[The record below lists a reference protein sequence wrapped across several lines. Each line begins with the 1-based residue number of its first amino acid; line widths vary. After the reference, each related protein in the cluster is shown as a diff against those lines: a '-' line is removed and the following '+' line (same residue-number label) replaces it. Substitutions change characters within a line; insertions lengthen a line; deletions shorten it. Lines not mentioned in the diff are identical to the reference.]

1 MHDPDMADEPFA
13 ITTAKY
19 NAARAA
25 GKKLVSNFPYHEL
38 QSMVGYKE
46 RDTPS
51 LSATDVAREIAHHL
65 IAYAARKDCPIPYTA
80 RDVSQYLYLQTSLGS
95 IEWKEILR
103 VVGATTKRDR
113 EQRISHHFGYR
124 AFIGPKGRARKRD
137 LIKLVC
143 YIMQQGICS
152 RCLKEFPYMKLTWDH
167 TRPRARG
174 GSDHLSN
181 ATVMCEPCNHAKDD
195 HYPE

>member
-1 MHDPDMADEPFA
+1 MTDEPFA
-13 ITTAKY
+13 ITKARS

-25 GKKLVSNFPYHEL
+25 GKKLVSNFPYQEL
-38 QSMVGYKE
+38 QSLPGYKE

-51 LSATDVAREIAHHL
+51 LSATDVAKEIARHL
-65 IAYAARKDCPIPYTA
+65 ITYAARKDCPIPHTA
-80 RDVSQYLYLQTSLGS
+80 RDVAVYLYCQTSLGS
-95 IEWKEILR
+95 IEWEDILR
-103 VVGATTKRDR
+103 VVRATTKRDR

-124 AFIGPKGRARKRD
+124 EFIGPKGRARNKD

-143 YIMQQGICS
+143 YIKQQGICS
-152 RCLKEFPYMKLTWDH
+152 RCQREFPYKKLTWDH

-174 GSDHLSN
+174 GSDHPSN
-181 ATVMCEPCNHAKDD
+181 ATVMCWPCNQAKGD

>member
-1 MHDPDMADEPFA
+1 MHDSDMTDEPFA
-13 ITTAKY
+13 ITKARY

-38 QSMVGYKE
+38 QSMLGYRE
-46 RDTPS
+46 RNTPS

-65 IAYAARKDCPIPYTA
+65 ITYAARHDCPIPHTA

-95 IEWKEILR
+95 IEWEDILR
-103 VVGATTKRDR
+103 VVRATKKRDR

-124 AFIGPKGRARKRD
+124 EFIGPKGRARKSD
-137 LIKLVC
+137 LIRLVC
-143 YIMQQGICS
+143 YIKQQGICS
-152 RCLKEFPYMKLTWDH
+152 RCQKEFPYKRLTWDH
-167 TRPRARG
+167 TKPRARG
-174 GSDHLSN
+174 GSDHPSN
-181 ATVMCEPCNHAKDD
+181 ATVMCKPCNGAKGD